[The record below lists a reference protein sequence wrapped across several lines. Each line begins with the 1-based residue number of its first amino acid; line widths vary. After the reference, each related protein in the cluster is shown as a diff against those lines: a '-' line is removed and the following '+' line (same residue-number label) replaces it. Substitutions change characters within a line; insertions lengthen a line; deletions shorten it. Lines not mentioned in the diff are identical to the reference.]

1 MSSRSSIQ
9 QQIKLII
16 HGQVVRN
23 WMHCRWQKSRMHHI
37 EEGGKSQRAGYFQF
51 RQQAGVGCRPPS
63 VPGWHPRL
71 SVGKTSR
78 TRDRSPKICL
88 VFVLFVVH
96 PTRPSCISGQ
106 KSIKLETGTTA
117 TTRLARFHSKVI
129 WKRVIS
135 PRTLICFL
143 GVQWEANTSKI
154 FLSSSSHNLVKHNFH
169 TRRHLSSFLIG

>member
-1 MSSRSSIQ
+1 MARLYGTGCIVGDKKAACITLRREASHRERAIFNSDNKPVLVAVLRLFHDDIRVC
-9 QQIKLII
+9 LL
-16 HGQVVRN
+16 
-23 WMHCRWQKSRMHHI
+23 
-37 EEGGKSQRAGYFQF
+37 GKPLF
-51 RQQAGVGCRPPS
+51 
-63 VPGWHPRL
+63 
-71 SVGKTSR
+71 

-143 GVQWEANTSKI
+143 GVQ
-154 FLSSSSHNLVKHNFH
+154 
-169 TRRHLSSFLIG
+169 